1 MTVHRM
7 KWLLLGVGIV
17 LFAWT
22 TMREAQAR
30 QGAASSREAQARQGA
45 ASSREA
51 QARQGAASSR
61 EAQAR
66 QGAASS
72 KAQQVKKIDDKAL
85 KNAEKGTEWLSNG
98 MNWGEQRYSPMTQ
111 INPENVGK
119 LALAWSYELGQGGGS
134 QQATPLYS
142 NGVLYTVTNW
152 SIVAAVDAKTGKEI
166 WRYDPEA
173 DRTMTQPGKS
183 RLCCGVNS
191 RGIALYEGKVLVPVV
206 DGRMQAL
213 DAATGKLLWT
223 SWAIPEPKEG
233 EISPYSITMAARVAK
248 GKVFIGNAGAE
259 FPPFRGYVS
268 AFDVNTGKELWRLYT
283 TPGDP
288 SKGFESKAME
298 AAAKTWAGEWWKM
311 GGGGSMWDGMAYDP
325 DENLLYIGT
334 GNGTVWSSDV
344 RNGGREKTHLDN
356 LYIASILAI
365 NADTGQLKWHYQCTP
380 GDEWD
385 YDAIQHL
392 LLADIR
398 INNKNRKVIMQAN
411 KNGYFYVIDRT
422 NGEFI
427 SASEMSQV
435 SWARGIDPKTGR
447 PDIHPD
453 ALYSDEK
460 GVTVYPVQMHNTSQM
475 SFNPITGLI
484 YVPIAVE
491 NTFSFVA
498 AKTYT
503 ATPGSQNFGLN
514 LAGARG
520 GTPMASPPPHGPE
533 RMNPDGSKVRGGILT
548 AWDPVT
554 QKERWFA
561 LGGGQTG
568 GGTLS
573 LGSNLVVQTLS
584 NGHMKAF
591 TADKG
596 DQLLDLTLPLTAGTG
611 PPMTFMLEGKQYI
624 AVMAGT
630 GAGQRGFGGGG
641 GGGAGRGRGAAPGA
655 AAAPQ
660 ELTAAAAQRGQNPPP
675 AAAPAANNP
684 KLLVY
689 AVQ

>member
-1 MTVHRM
+1 MSLKRI
-7 KWLLLGVGIV
+7 LGIA
-17 LFAWT
+17 LFVWASLAG
-22 TMREAQAR
+22 AQP
-30 QGAASSREAQARQGA
+30 
-45 ASSREA
+45 
-51 QARQGAASSR
+51 
-61 EAQAR
+61 
-66 QGAASS
+66 
-72 KAQQVKKIDDKAL
+72 VKTIDDEAL
-85 KNAEKGTEWLSNG
+85 KNAGKGTEWTTHG
-98 MNWGEQRYSPMTQ
+98 MDWGEQRYSTMTQ
-111 INPENVGK
+111 INPGNVGK
-119 LALAWSYELGQGGGS
+119 LALAWSYELGSGGGN

-142 NGVLYTVTNW
+142 NGLLYTVTNW
-152 SIVAAVDAKTGKEI
+152 SIVAAIDAKTGKEL
-166 WRYDPEA
+166 WRYDPDA

-191 RGIALYEGKVLVPVV
+191 RGVALYQGKVLVPVV

-213 DAATGKLLWT
+213 DAATGKLLWST
-223 SWAIPEPKEG
+223 WAIPEPKAG
-233 EISPYSITMAARVAK
+233 EVSSYSLTMAARVAK

-259 FPPFRGYVS
+259 FPPFRGYVA
-268 AFDVNTGKELWRLYT
+268 AFDVNTGKELWKFYT
-283 TPGDP
+283 TPSDP
-288 SKGFESKAME
+288 SKGFENRAME

-344 RNGGREKTHLDN
+344 RNGGRTEKQLDN

-365 NADTGQLKWHYQCTP
+365 NADTGQLKWHFQCTP

-398 INNKNRKVIMQAN
+398 INNRNRKVVMQAN

-427 SASEMSQV
+427 SAAEMSQV
-435 SWARGIDPKTGR
+435 SWATGLDPKTGR
-447 PDIHPD
+447 PNVHPD
-453 ALYSDEK
+453 AFYSSTK

-475 SFNPITGLI
+475 SFNPNTGLI

-498 AKTYT
+498 AEVY
-503 ATPGSQNFGLN
+503 APTPGSQNFGLN

-520 GTPMASPPPHGPE
+520 GVPMASPPPHGPD
-533 RMNPDGSKVRGGILT
+533 RTNPDGSKVRGGILS
-548 AWDPVT
+548 AWDPAT

-561 LGGGQTG
+561 LGGGQSG

-573 LGSNLVVQTLS
+573 LASNLVIQTLN

-591 TADKG
+591 SADKG
-596 DQLLDLTLPLTAGTG
+596 EQLLDVTLPLSSGVG
-611 PPMTFMLEGKQYI
+611 PPMTYMFEGKQYI

-630 GAGQRGFGGGG
+630 GAVPRFGPPGVGGGG
-641 GGGAGRGRGAAPGA
+641 RGGAGRGPGPGA
-655 AAAPQ
+655 PPAGAPV
-660 ELTAAAAQRGQNPPP
+660 EPTAAAAQGGNNVPPAPP
-675 AAAPAANNP
+675 AAGANNP

-689 AVQ
+689 AVPN

>member
-1 MTVHRM
+1 MT
-7 KWLLLGVGIV
+7 WLLVGFSGIG
-17 LFAWT
+17 LFTWT
-22 TMREAQAR
+22 TLAV
-30 QGAASSREAQARQGA
+30 
-45 ASSREA
+45 
-51 QARQGAASSR
+51 
-61 EAQAR
+61 
-66 QGAASS
+66 
-72 KAQQVKKIDDKAL
+72 AQQIKKIDDKTL
-85 KNAEKGTEWLSNG
+85 KGAGKGTEWVSNG
-98 MNWGEQRYSPMTQ
+98 MDWGEQRYSAMAQ
-111 INPENVGK
+111 INPGNVGK
-119 LALAWSYELGQGGGS
+119 LAPVWSYELGSGGGS

-142 NGVLYTVTNW
+142 NGILYTVTNW

-166 WRYDPEA
+166 WRYDPDA

-213 DAATGKLLWT
+213 DAATGKRLWS
-223 SWAIPEPKEG
+223 SWAIPEPKDG
-233 EISPYSITMAARVAK
+233 EISPYSLTMAARVAK

-268 AFDVNTGKELWRLYT
+268 AFDVNTGKELWKFYT

-288 SKGFESKAME
+288 SKGFENKAME

-334 GNGTVWSSDV
+334 GNGSVWSADV
-344 RNGGREKTHLDN
+344 RNGGRQTTPQDN

-398 INNKNRKVIMQAN
+398 IDNRNRKVVMQAN

-422 NGEFI
+422 NGKFI
-427 SASEMSQV
+427 SASEMSKV
-435 SWARGIDPKTGR
+435 SWATGIDPKTGR

-453 ALYSDEK
+453 AHYSSTK

-475 SFNPITGLI
+475 SFNPNTGLI

-498 AKTYT
+498 SETYT
-503 ATPGSQNFGLN
+503 PTPGSQNFGLN
-514 LAGARG
+514 LGAARG
-520 GTPMASPPPHGPE
+520 GTPMASPPPHGPD
-533 RMNPDGSKVRGGILT
+533 RMNPDGSKVRGGILS
-548 AWDPVT
+548 AWDPAT

-573 LGSNLVVQTLS
+573 LASNLVIQTLS
-584 NGHMKAF
+584 NGRIKAF

-596 DQLLDLTLPLTAGTG
+596 EQLLDLALPLSGGTG
-611 PPMTFMLEGKQYI
+611 PPMTYMLDGKQYI

-630 GAGQRGFGGGG
+630 GAFGRGGFGGGG
-641 GGGAGRGRGAAPGA
+641 RGAGRGAQPAGAAPLE
-655 AAAPQ
+655 P
-660 ELTAAAAQRGQNPPP
+660 TAAAAQSGNDILP
-675 AAAPAANNP
+675 APAAVVANNNP

-689 AVQ
+689 AVPD